1 MANSSSQKK
10 KSQNGKTARVKSNKT
25 EHREIVSI
33 VLFATGLLMFLSYID
48 KVGIVGV
55 LIRGFLFGFFGQVA
69 SFLILGLIWY
79 LAWCLLRGTE
89 RQVFTFKKT
98 FLFTLLII
106 MISSLIHTISFDASH
121 EDFFETVRQLIDS
134 HKQKPSGGLLG
145 GGLSLVLQKYMEKAG
160 ALVVLIPLT
169 IIITMVLFSLSIMN
183 FINKVS
189 FIGSKVGRTGIK
201 IYERLRNNKQ
211 QSVVIDRQ
219 KIKNAIEESEML
231 KDEYLLEEQELTF
244 DDEIIEKDEPF
255 INEPE
260 QYTFSPEKIDVEE
273 TTFVE
278 NIISKEKHC
287 YLKPPISLLA
297 DSDQEQDFSDE
308 QKKHASR
315 VARKI
320 EDILFSFNI
329 DAKVVNI
336 SRGPTI
342 TRYDVQPSS
351 GVKVSKIKN
360 LSEDIALNLASP
372 GIRIEQIPGKA
383 AIGVEVPNDAVRVV
397 SLREIIDSKA
407 FRNHRSNTAFCL
419 GCDITG
425 EPVVADIARMPH
437 LLIAGATG
445 SGKSVCINSLIM
457 SLIYKASPDDVKL
470 ILIDPKVVEL
480 GIYNGIPHLMIP
492 VVTQTKKAA
501 GALSWAVQEM
511 EKRYTMFA
519 EKGVRDIAG
528 YNRQAKAE
536 GEDKLPKIVI
546 IIDELADLMLAARD
560 SVEDAIC
567 RIAQKARACGIH
579 LVVATQRPSV
589 DVITGLIKANIPSRI
604 AFKVAS
610 QVDSRIILDNAGGAG
625 ADKLLGRG
633 DMLFLPVGSIKPIRV
648 QGAFVSD
655 AEVET
660 VVDYLKKSCEAEY
673 DMEVVKEVENTQ
685 SAEGTRNT
693 ALEEDELLPQAVQI
707 AIEMKQISASYLQR
721 KLGIGYNRAARIID
735 QMEERGYI
743 SCKDGSNPRMVLID
757 KFPEE
762 LQGR

>member
-1 MANSSSQKK
+1 MYNDDMEDMEYIEAVVSAEYQ
-10 KSQNGKTARVKSNKT
+10 GERLDVFLT
-25 EHREIVSI
+25 E
-33 VLFATGLLMFLSYID
+33 
-48 KVGIVGV
+48 
-55 LIRGFLFGFFGQVA
+55 
-69 SFLILGLIWY
+69 Y
-79 LAWCLLRGTE
+79 LADY
-89 RQVFTFKKT
+89 
-98 FLFTLLII
+98 
-106 MISSLIHTISFDASH
+106 FDAISRSY
-121 EDFFETVRQLIDS
+121 VQKLIKD
-134 HKQKPSGGLLG
+134 GL
-145 GGLSLVLQKYMEKAG
+145 V
-160 ALVVLIPLT
+160 T
-169 IIITMVLFSLSIMN
+169 
-183 FINKVS
+183 
-189 FIGSKVGRTGIK
+189 
-201 IYERLRNNKQ
+201 
-211 QSVVIDRQ
+211 
-219 KIKNAIEESEML
+219 
-231 KDEYLLEEQELTF
+231 
-244 DDEIIEKDEPF
+244 
-255 INEPE
+255 
-260 QYTFSPEKIDVEE
+260 
-273 TTFVE
+273 
-278 NIISKEKHC
+278 
-287 YLKPPISLLA
+287 
-297 DSDQEQDFSDE
+297 
-308 QKKHASR
+308 
-315 VARKI
+315 RKG
-320 EDILFSFNI
+320 
-329 DAKVVNI
+329 KVVKANEK
-336 SRGPTI
+336 
-342 TRYDVQPSS
+342 
-351 GVKVSKIKN
+351 VK
-360 LSEDIALNLASP
+360 
-372 GIRIEQIPGKA
+372 
-383 AIGVEVPNDAVRVV
+383 
-397 SLREIIDSKA
+397 
-407 FRNHRSNTAFCL
+407 
-419 GCDITG
+419 
-425 EPVVADIARMPH
+425 
-437 LLIAGATG
+437 
-445 SGKSVCINSLIM
+445 
-457 SLIYKASPDDVKL
+457 
-470 ILIDPKVVEL
+470 
-480 GIYNGIPHLMIP
+480 
-492 VVTQTKKAA
+492 
-501 GALSWAVQEM
+501 

-655 AEVET
+655 AEVEA

>member
-1 MANSSSQKK
+1 
-10 KSQNGKTARVKSNKT
+10 
-25 EHREIVSI
+25 
-33 VLFATGLLMFLSYID
+33 
-48 KVGIVGV
+48 
-55 LIRGFLFGFFGQVA
+55 
-69 SFLILGLIWY
+69 
-79 LAWCLLRGTE
+79 
-89 RQVFTFKKT
+89 
-98 FLFTLLII
+98 
-106 MISSLIHTISFDASH
+106 
-121 EDFFETVRQLIDS
+121 
-134 HKQKPSGGLLG
+134 
-145 GGLSLVLQKYMEKAG
+145 
-160 ALVVLIPLT
+160 
-169 IIITMVLFSLSIMN
+169 
-183 FINKVS
+183 
-189 FIGSKVGRTGIK
+189 
-201 IYERLRNNKQ
+201 
-211 QSVVIDRQ
+211 
-219 KIKNAIEESEML
+219 
-231 KDEYLLEEQELTF
+231 
-244 DDEIIEKDEPF
+244 
-255 INEPE
+255 
-260 QYTFSPEKIDVEE
+260 
-273 TTFVE
+273 
-278 NIISKEKHC
+278 
-287 YLKPPISLLA
+287 
-297 DSDQEQDFSDE
+297 
-308 QKKHASR
+308 
-315 VARKI
+315 
-320 EDILFSFNI
+320 
-329 DAKVVNI
+329 
-336 SRGPTI
+336 
-342 TRYDVQPSS
+342 
-351 GVKVSKIKN
+351 KIKN

-655 AEVET
+655 AEVEA

>member
-1 MANSSSQKK
+1 MANSSTQKK
-10 KSQNGKTARVKSNKT
+10 KSQNRKTARVKSNKT

-33 VLFATGLLMFLSYID
+33 ILFATGLLMFLSYIN

-55 LIRGFLFGFFGQVA
+55 LIRGFMFGFFGQVA
-69 SFLILGLIWY
+69 SFLILGLVWY
-79 LAWCLLRGTE
+79 LAWCFLRGTE
-89 RQVFTFKKT
+89 KQIFTFRKT
-98 FLFTLLII
+98 FLFVLLII
-106 MISSLIHTISFDASH
+106 MISALIHTISFDATD
-121 EDFFETVRQLIDS
+121 EDFFETVRQLMS
-134 HKQKPSGGLLG
+134 SYNQKSSGGLLG

-169 IIITMVLFSLSIMN
+169 IIITMVLFSLSIVN

-189 FIGSKVGRTGIK
+189 FIGSKVGKTGRK
-201 IYERLRNNKQ
+201 IYERLRNNRQ
-211 QSVVIDRQ
+211 QSVVIDKQR
-219 KIKNAIEESEML
+219 IKNAIEESEML
-231 KDEYLLEEQELTF
+231 KEEYLQEEQLTF
-244 DDEIIEKDEPF
+244 EDELAKEPEPF
-255 INEPE
+255 KEEPE
-260 QYTFSPEKIDVEE
+260 IYTFVPEKIDVEE

-278 NIISKEKHC
+278 NIVSKEKQHC
-287 YLKPPISLLA
+287 YFKPPISLL
-297 DSDQEQDFSDE
+297 SESEQEQEFSDE
-308 QKKHASR
+308 QKKQAAR
-315 VARKI
+315 VAKKI
-320 EDILFSFNI
+320 EEILLSFNI

-360 LSEDIALNLASP
+360 LSEDLSLNLASP
-372 GIRIEQIPGKA
+372 GVRIEQIPGKA
-383 AIGVEVPNDAVRVV
+383 AIGVEVPNETVRVV
-397 SLREIIDSKA
+397 PLREIIDSKA
-407 FRNHRSNTAFCL
+407 FRNHRSNTAICL

-457 SLIYKASPDDVKL
+457 SLIYKASPDEVKL

-480 GIYNGIPHLMIP
+480 GVYNGIPHLMIP
-492 VVTQTKKAA
+492 VVTNTKKAA

-511 EKRYTMFA
+511 EKRYSMFA

-528 YNRQAKAE
+528 YNRLAKDE
-536 GEDKLPKIVI
+536 GEETLPKIVI
-546 IIDELADLMLAARD
+546 IIDELADLMLVARD

-610 QVDSRIILDNAGGAG
+610 QVDSRIILDNTGGSG

-633 DMLFLPVGSIKPIRV
+633 DMLFLPVGSLKPIRV

-655 AEVET
+655 SEVEA
-660 VVDYLKKSCEAEY
+660 VVDYLKKSCEADY
-673 DMEVVKEVENTQ
+673 DMEVIKEVENTQ
-685 SAEGTRNT
+685 NAEGARNT
-693 ALEEDELLPQAVQI
+693 AMDEDELLPQAVQI

-757 KFPEE
+757 RLPE
-762 LQGR
+762 